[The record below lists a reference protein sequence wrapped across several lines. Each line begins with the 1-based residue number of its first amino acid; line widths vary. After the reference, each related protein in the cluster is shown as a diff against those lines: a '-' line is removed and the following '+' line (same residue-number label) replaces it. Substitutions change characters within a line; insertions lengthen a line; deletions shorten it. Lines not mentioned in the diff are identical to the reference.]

1 MTRMDHR
8 NDYSHD
14 KDGEPYFP
22 FTVSLDSSKKAGLSF
37 QGPYLDFMHLLE
49 NNSYQM
55 FLEMRNRSI
64 ALDLVENML
73 VETNT
78 DARVLALN
86 IERVFQRTDEL
97 AEVLKSYETSRDNED
112 SSKKK
117 SKSKSK
123 STGDNPDNDSDS
135 SSSSSDSDTDDDND
149 DPKKR
154 KKKDHKEL
162 MKTIEDKEREIQRL
176 TALVRQGS
184 PASTVT
190 TSRAGKLK
198 DVPAWHD
205 EEKKDEIKFPSWLR
219 RISNKLK
226 VNADLYPDDDA
237 KFAYIESRIE
247 AKAMAALEP
256 YVDGSHPAQLT
267 TSAELLEHLKDMYE
281 DPNKRRTARADFKK
295 LVYEMSDDFGE
306 FKSDFVRLAGA
317 SGRVHDEWKEEFRDR
332 LPVTLQLQL
341 VTSFV
346 DNSVD
351 FKEYVKR
358 ATEFVVTVKQAYATR
373 QEKKKEAEKKDK
385 DKDGKRR
392 DKKKGKDGKK
402 DDKEKSR
409 ARRRI
414 MTTLED
420 EASATTARSPAI

>member
-1 MTRMDHR
+1 
-8 NDYSHD
+8 
-14 KDGEPYFP
+14 
-22 FTVSLDSSKKAGLSF
+22 
-37 QGPYLDFMHLLE
+37 
-49 NNSYQM
+49 
-55 FLEMRNRSI
+55 
-64 ALDLVENML
+64 
-73 VETNT
+73 
-78 DARVLALN
+78 
-86 IERVFQRTDEL
+86 
-97 AEVLKSYETSRDNED
+97 
-112 SSKKK
+112 
-117 SKSKSK
+117 
-123 STGDNPDNDSDS
+123 
-135 SSSSSDSDTDDDND
+135 
-149 DPKKR
+149 
-154 KKKDHKEL
+154 

-205 EEKKDEIKFPSWLR
+205 EEKKDEIKFPSWFR

-247 AKAMAALEP
+247 GKAMAALEP

-281 DPNKRRTARADFKK
+281 DPDKRRTARADFKK

-385 DKDGKRR
+385 DKDKDGKRR
-392 DKKKGKDGKK
+392 DKKKSSRTPIDLRRFLGGKGLVLSSTIGNNGKTLSVKANLPDTGATGYLFINRNLARKAKELLNAQTRADTLQKGRIEGYKGGDQQIIDTMIRLDLYVQGRVIRDEWFMIVDMKK
-402 DDKEKSR
+402 DIILGKQWLAHHDILVDSR
-409 ARRRI
+409 RNR
-414 MTTLED
+414 LLF
-420 EASATTARSPAI
+420 